1 MTVHVFAGPSLTG
14 SAVLD
19 LDGVCWHPPVAHG
32 DLYRV
37 RTAPGDS
44 VLIVDGLYQHTAPA
58 RNKEI
63 LELHTRGIPVYGAAS
78 IGALRACEHLGHGM
92 AGLGTVF
99 GWYRDGRLFSDADVA
114 LMHGDAD
121 VGYRAFTHALVS
133 VLSVT
138 DRLVAA
144 GRLGEPAAESIVE
157 VARSVHFGSR
167 TDAVL
172 IAAADRAGGL
182 GDPMRT
188 VLAELD
194 PARLGDIKR
203 LDAEHAVREV
213 LAGTAPDPLADA
225 VAVPDLTD
233 MREWRL
239 LHTPATADP
248 EGPTMLQ
255 VLTYAQLFRPDYPE
269 LHTRYVFGR
278 LKPEYPG
285 LRDTDAAPDW
295 LSALPRDE
303 LVARGVLSEA
313 EAGRFS
319 PAELLERVLVR
330 TFRLRSGRLVYE
342 QFPAELT
349 PELTALA
356 TECGAVLELNEHA
369 QRRNPAYHPE
379 DLPERLIDSAFTALW
394 AVEDLSIHALDR
406 GFRTVEEFR
415 EQARPFFIA
424 ARAAVAMKTPA

>member
-1 MTVHVFAGPSLTG
+1 MTVHVYAGPSLTG
-14 SAVLD
+14 SAVLE

-37 RTAPGDS
+37 RVAPGDS

-63 LELHTRGIPVYGAAS
+63 IELHTRGVPVYGAAS

-92 AGLGTVF
+92 AGLGSVF

-133 VLSVT
+133 ILSVT
-138 DRLVAA
+138 DRMAAA
-144 GRLGEPAAESIVE
+144 GRLDERTAEAIVE

-172 IAAADRAGGL
+172 VAAAGGL
-182 GDPMRT
+182 AEPMRA

-194 PARLGDIKR
+194 PDRLGDIKR
-203 LDAEHAVREV
+203 IDAEQAVREI
-213 LAGTAPDPLADA
+213 LSGTAPNPLTDA

-239 LHTPATADP
+239 LHTPATT
-248 EGPTMLQ
+248 GPAAPTLLQ

-278 LKPEYPG
+278 LRPEYPG
-285 LRDTDAAPDW
+285 LRDTDAAPAW
-295 LSALPRDE
+295 LSALTNDD
-303 LVARGVLSEA
+303 LVARGVLSDA
-313 EAGRFS
+313 EARRFS
-319 PAELLERVLVR
+319 QAELLERVLVR

-342 QFPAELT
+342 EFPAELA
-349 PELTALA
+349 PDLTELA
-356 TECGAVLELNEHA
+356 TECAAVLELNEHA

-379 DLPERLIDSAFTALW
+379 DLPERLIDAAFTALW
-394 AVEDLSIHALDR
+394 ATGELSIHALDR

-424 ARAAVAMKTPA
+424 ARAAVAMKATA